1 MGSKSQDYRIA
12 NIMAAMVSFVV
23 GVIMLLA
30 SLQAIT
36 RVSGEKEPL
45 LVLLF
50 LSVAVTFTSIGF
62 LITEIMRKPNKE
74 RGHPGD
80 SEA

>member
-1 MGSKSQDYRIA
+1 MGSKSRDYRIA
-12 NIMAAMVSFVV
+12 NSMAATVSLVV
-23 GVIMLLA
+23 GLIMVLA

-36 RVSGEKEPL
+36 EVSGEKQPL

-50 LSVAVTFTSIGF
+50 LSVAVTLTSLVF
-62 LITEIMRKPNKE
+62 LIFEIRRSPKE
-74 RGHPGD
+74 EPTRPGD